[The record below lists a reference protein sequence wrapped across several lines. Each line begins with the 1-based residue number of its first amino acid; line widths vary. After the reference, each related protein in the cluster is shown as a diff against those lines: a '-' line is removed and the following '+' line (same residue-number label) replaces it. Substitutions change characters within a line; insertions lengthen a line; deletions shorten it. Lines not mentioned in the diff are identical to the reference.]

1 MLENLKNLFK
11 DFDFRLPVSL
21 NDITPD
27 FLTVVLCLI
36 ALIAIIISV
45 AVLSKKKKER
55 LAELERADKEKP
67 EVPNPPTAD
76 VKPALKQ
83 AEVPNKRK
91 AAPEPAAKAESQK
104 PKETPIRSDISYTD
118 SFAPVKTPHA
128 APRKPKSAAERFAVN
143 HNRPPVAAEKPPEPN
158 ALKVENGLVIIT
170 PEQKNQLEKA
180 YSAALRKC
188 AMNGTSKELEKL
200 LDAKRMLHMDKIPQK
215 EFEGLMALLF
225 PKQ

>member
-67 EVPNPPTAD
+67 EV
-76 VKPALKQ
+76 
-83 AEVPNKRK
+83 
-91 AAPEPAAKAESQK
+91 EPADSGREARFKAGG
-104 PKETPIRSDISYTD
+104 
-118 SFAPVKTPHA
+118 
-128 APRKPKSAAERFAVN
+128 SAE
-143 HNRPPVAAEKPPEPN
+143 
-158 ALKVENGLVIIT
+158 
-170 PEQKNQLEKA
+170 
-180 YSAALRKC
+180 
-188 AMNGTSKELEKL
+188 
-200 LDAKRMLHMDKIPQK
+200 
-215 EFEGLMALLF
+215 
-225 PKQ
+225 